1 VEKKIGKPA
10 TKAKNKY
17 NAQNY
22 DNIRLVVPKG
32 RKLEISSVA
41 ETAGDSLNAFIG
53 KAIDERMEMRGFLNA
68 KTYTIIGGINGVG
81 KSSFTGVMKSI
92 NKFLGVVVDVDKIV
106 AFNKVFPIE
115 GDKIAHRF
123 VQECL
128 EEGIGFSQETTLAGS
143 KAEATALR
151 AKELGYYIRLYY
163 IGLNTPEECI
173 KRISNRVL
181 RGGHAIGE
189 VDVHHRFAERWKAL
203 YKILPLCD
211 EAIFFDNDNGFVEVA
226 EYIDG
231 ALELKGE
238 YQPQWVVEFAA
249 YWKRYGK

>member
-1 VEKKIGKPA
+1 MEKQIGKPA
-10 TKAKNKY
+10 TRAKNKY

-32 RKLEISSVA
+32 RKSEISSVA
-41 ETAGDSLNAFIG
+41 EAAGDSLNGFIG
-53 KAIDERMEMRGFLNA
+53 KAIDERMEMRGLLHA
-68 KTYTIIGGINGVG
+68 KTYTIVGGINGTG

-106 AFNKVFPIE
+106 AYNRIFPIE
-115 GDKIAHRF
+115 GDKMAHRF

-128 EEGIGFSQETTLAGS
+128 EEGVGFSQETTLAGN
-143 KAEATALR
+143 KTEITAAK
-151 AKELGYYIRLYY
+151 AKELGYFVRLYY

-189 VDVHHRFAERWKAL
+189 VDVHRRFTERWKSL
-203 YKILPLCD
+203 LKILPLCD

-226 EYIDG
+226 DYIGGVFKLNGD
-231 ALELKGE
+231 
-238 YQPQWVVEFAA
+238 YNPQWVLELAA